1 MRDFKRCTGWTG
13 AALLLAM
20 LTAPAAGGAAAAVPT
35 CFGKKATIVGTEKTD
50 RLFGTDGPDV
60 IVGRGGDDVIKGRGG
75 DDLICGNYGADR
87 LSGGPG
93 RDSLNGGKGKLVDIS
108 PGDGEEAWGVEHDV
122 FLPGP
127 GNDYLVLGVD
137 RRATTLDLPDHVSYA
152 NSLKSV
158 RVDIPNRRITG
169 EGIDLLAGARVA
181 VTGSSQGDVMLG
193 GPGADH
199 FRGHGGPDILLGRG
213 GNDSLFDHTSP
224 DAVANGDRRER
235 DRLEGGD
242 GDRIESRGGIDV
254 LIGGP
259 GRDELRS
266 FGDSPDIVL
275 GGPGGDFIQD
285 NWVRGRGATV
295 DGGSGHDTLWPDLR
309 FWQDGKRVYPPT
321 TIDLRSG
328 VTTIDGAATTTMQVV
343 GVESLEW
350 WDGGALTFHGTDADE
365 FIGPTDIE
373 LRGRLRAYG
382 YGGDD
387 EFGGSARDDFIDGG
401 AGTDSAHTHG
411 GVDRCISVEQ
421 TFDRDSCEVNG

>member
-1 MRDFKRCTGWTG
+1 MQRL
-13 AALLLAM
+13 ALLAT
-20 LTAPAAGGAAAAVPT
+20 TATVASLLVLPPATAQAAAPS
-35 CFGKKATIVGTEKTD
+35 CFGKKATIVGTSGKD
-50 RLFGTDGPDV
+50 RIVGTDGPDV

-93 RDSLNGGKGKLVDIS
+93 KDNLNGGKGKLVDIS

-127 GNDYLVLGVD
+127 GNDYVILGTD
-137 RRATTLDLPDHVSYA
+137 IRAPSLDLPDHVSYA
-152 NSLKSV
+152 NALGGI

-181 VTGSSQGDVMLG
+181 VTGSPFDDVMLG
-193 GPGADH
+193 GPGEDY
-199 FRGHGGPDILLGRG
+199 FRGHGDTDILLGRG

-224 DAVANGDRRER
+224 DAVDDGDRRER
-235 DRLEGGD
+235 DRLEGGA
-242 GDRIESRGGIDV
+242 GDDRLESRAGTDLLNGGEGND
-254 LIGGP
+254 
-259 GRDELRS
+259 DLRS
-266 FGDSPDIVL
+266 FGDSPDILL
-275 GGPGGDFIQD
+275 GGPGDDSIQD
-285 NWVRGRGATV
+285 DWVWGRNATV
-295 DGGSGHDTLWPDLR
+295 DGGRGHDTLWPELR
-309 FWQDGKRVYPPT
+309 FWKDGRRIYPPT

-328 VTTIDGAATTTMQVV
+328 VTTIQTAAPTTMQVL
-343 GVESLEW
+343 GVEAMEW
-350 WDGGALTFHGTDADE
+350 NGGPLTFHGTDAAE

-401 AGTDSAHTHG
+401 DGTDAAHTHG
-411 GVDRCISVEQ
+411 GVDRCISVER
-421 TFDRDSCEVNG
+421 TFDRDSCEVND